1 MMLTKFFSAVAAGCA
16 LALVPCCWAWGAS
29 VALPVDFQIDTTGP
43 TTSELDLEVTAFGF
57 SDSDVS
63 SLSGNVLGLLT
74 LDLQNLAADATAIRF
89 DGGSI
94 DATDVAFRL
103 PQFFTQVFIDGMD
116 IGGTLRSLG
125 GGSNIVNSKFPTQD
139 HELVLNRGIL
149 DARGTIIDDTTI
161 MLEEDP
167 IFFTYPD
174 EATLTVAQIAS
185 SGLRRTFEAKISLPV
200 DDQVDIEGQSA
211 TLTVMGQVNA
221 TTTFEINF
229 GDYNGDLQVDGA
241 DYTVWRDSFGA
252 TGSGLAAD
260 GNGDEVVD
268 EGDYLLWREN
278 WGNTALLSSSLG
290 GILPVPEPSSGGLL
304 AILCAVGLVGGT
316 VRLRVAC

>member
-1 MMLTKFFSAVAAGCA
+1 MFNARVCPVIIVGCA
-16 LALVPCCWAWGAS
+16 LTLVPCVSAWGAS

-43 TTSELDLEVTAFGF
+43 TASELDLRVTAFGF

-74 LDLQNLAADATAIRF
+74 LNLQNLAADATAIRF
-89 DGGSI
+89 DGGMI

-103 PQFFTQVFIDGMD
+103 PQFFTQVSIDGTG
-116 IGGTLRSLG
+116 IGASLQSLG
-125 GGSNIVNSKFPTQD
+125 SGSTIVNGKFPTQD
-139 HELVLNRGIL
+139 HELVLNQGTL
-149 DARGTIIDDTTI
+149 DARGNLIDDTTI
-161 MLEEDP
+161 MLDQAP
-167 IFFTYPD
+167 INFTYPG
-174 EATLTVAQIAS
+174 EATLTVAQIAA
-185 SGLRRTFEAKISLPV
+185 SGLSRTFEAKISLPV

-241 DYTVWRDSFGA
+241 DYTVWRDSLGA

-278 WGNTALLSSSLG
+278 WGNTALLNSPLG
-290 GILPVPEPSSGGLL
+290 GILPVPEPSSGGLM
-304 AILCAVGLVGGT
+304 AISFVVALLGGT
-316 VRLRVAC
+316 ARLRVAY